1 MDEINPRLT
10 VQKVSIDD
18 NDLRMQVPFAMSISG
33 PQQSGKSEFVLQ
45 LIEHREKL
53 FSSKFVRIIY
63 CQSELLSHNNN
74 GYFDRLKSFFPN
86 AELNNG
92 LPNISKLNLD
102 MNTLPCLIILDDLMT
117 ELLDSPQMVDLL
129 AVQVHHF
136 NLSTIFTL
144 QNYFAPSKFGKTIM
158 RNVNYKVYFYNR
170 LDLRELRNISCQI
183 VPNSPL
189 FMQSNFHFL
198 YKKFPQDPSHYILVD
213 GHFRNKIPSLFVRS
227 RIFPDNN
234 NEIKPIIFFPNPDFN
249 KKS

>member
-92 LPNISKLNLD
+92 LPNISKLNW
-102 MNTLPCLIILDDLMT
+102 C
-117 ELLDSPQMVDLL
+117 V
-129 AVQVHHF
+129 
-136 NLSTIFTL
+136 LS
-144 QNYFAPSKFGKTIM
+144 QK
-158 RNVNYKVYFYNR
+158 
-170 LDLRELRNISCQI
+170 LRHTRYVINCALS
-183 VPNSPL
+183 
-189 FMQSNFHFL
+189 
-198 YKKFPQDPSHYILVD
+198 
-213 GHFRNKIPSLFVRS
+213 
-227 RIFPDNN
+227 
-234 NEIKPIIFFPNPDFN
+234 
-249 KKS
+249 